1 MERITEKYI
10 WGIPDSN
17 GYRFDISPKT
27 IFEFLNANNNSV
39 RKIPEYQRPYSWEKQ
54 HVEKLLN
61 DILHFSKLHGE
72 KASWFL
78 GTIYTTKKSS
88 NDTTSLVLDGQQ
100 RLTTIQLILKE
111 LCFYLYQDNSI
122 LFSDN
127 NAIDNYHDLVDAAN
141 QCLYVNIS
149 SDYIPR
155 FETEPTTNTFL
166 KEYLLKTRRIK
177 SHKELKSFI
186 QDFESSLTNSNSPNE
201 SLTLKSV
208 REHIKTIRN
217 YIKVKFLT
225 IDGESPDSKLIRLN
239 NFFFTL
245 LHKFWLIEIPLR
257 DEEFSL
263 EIFEGINNR
272 GKSLSLIDKLQFRS
286 LTDATFNRLKIRN
299 EWKEIYIKLEKL
311 TEAGV
316 KSIFNS
322 HEEFFK
328 LYFLAIKGSEF
339 KNDDDYLD
347 EFDELIQNEI
357 TLQENFFD
365 KIKFIL
371 DFFNEV
377 ENPLRQTNTFCQSFP
392 DARREREKITSLLHL
407 LRKTLTIAGNGR
419 QLLISFLY
427 HNNPYQIERDY
438 NIPIGIWNIIRLVF
452 TLDVI
457 EIHKSNAIRSHF
469 NKINRIAKRDSNI
482 FLKLSDLFNP
492 PSENEDDNY
501 LLSKSISFNEN
512 RISYTLTGLSN
523 NLIANSSNDESALI
537 LFMYSYLKDIFTLC
551 NGNELQFRKL
561 DLEHIFPRTWKQY
574 WSDKS
579 YNKEKV
585 IEDLTEIGE
594 LKSINKEFI
603 DSICNDIYSETDFE
617 LKLYERK
624 PSIQEKSL
632 IEWIG
637 NKVCFHSSINSSI
650 GNKSFDEKK
659 RSYQDSNL
667 FLFPNSISDISVT
680 SYEEFNSTQIV
691 ERTLEIVV
699 HIIQNMFTNDWDKRD

>member
-17 GYRFDISPKT
+17 GFRFDISPKT
-27 IFEFLNANNNSV
+27 IFEFLNANNNAV
-39 RKIPEYQRPYSWEKQ
+39 RKIPEYQRPYSWEKH

-61 DILHFSKLHGE
+61 DILHFSKSHDE
-72 KASWFL
+72 KSSWFL

-88 NDTTSLVLDGQQ
+88 NDTLSLVLDGQQ

-111 LCFYLYQDNSI
+111 LCFYFYQDNSI
-122 LFSDN
+122 QFNDQS
-127 NAIDNYHDLVDAAN
+127 AIDKFHDFVEAAN

-149 SDYIPR
+149 SDYFPR

-177 SHKELKSFI
+177 SHKDLKSFI
-186 QDFESSLTNSNSPNE
+186 QDFETSLSSSNSMNE
-201 SLTLKSV
+201 SLTLKTV

-217 YIKVKFLT
+217 FIRTNFLT
-225 IDGESPDSKLIRLN
+225 IDGESPDLKLARLN

-257 DEEFSL
+257 EEEFSL

-286 LTDATFNRLKIRN
+286 LTDATFNRQKIRN

-311 TEAGV
+311 TESGV
-316 KSIFNS
+316 KSIFSS

-339 KNDDDYLD
+339 KNDDDYLL
-347 EFDELIQNEI
+347 EFDEVIQNEI
-357 TLQENFFD
+357 TLQENFFE
-365 KIKFIL
+365 KIKVIL
-371 DFFNEV
+371 DFFIEV
-377 ENPLRQTNTFCQSFP
+377 ENPLRIDNTFCQTFP
-392 DARREREKITSLLHL
+392 NARREREKITSLLHL
-407 LRKTLTIAGNGR
+407 LKKTLVIAGNGR

-427 HNNPYQIERDY
+427 HNNPYQIDCDY

-457 EIHKSNAIRSHF
+457 ETHKSNIIRSHF
-469 NKINRIAKRDSNI
+469 NKINRNAKKDPNI
-482 FLKLSDLFNP
+482 FLKLTELFNP
-492 PSENEDDNY
+492 PSDNDDGN
-501 LLSKSISFNEN
+501 LSLSKIISINEKRVN
-512 RISYTLTGLSN
+512 YNLIGLSN
-523 NLIANSSNDESALI
+523 NLISNSSNDESALV
-537 LFMYSYLKDIFTLC
+537 LFMYSYLKDIFSLC
-551 NGNELQFRKL
+551 NGNELQYRKL

-574 WSDKS
+574 WSDKIYTKANVIS
-579 YNKEKV
+579 EV
-585 IEDLTEIGE
+585 IEIGKI
-594 LKSINKEFI
+594 KSISQELI
-603 DSICNDIYSETDFE
+603 DSICRDITTEIDFE
-617 LKLYERK
+617 LKLYDKK
-624 PSIQEKSL
+624 PFIQEKSL

-650 GNKSFDEKK
+650 SNKSFNEKK
-659 RSYQDSNL
+659 QSYLDSNL
-667 FLFPNSISDISVT
+667 FLFPNSINEVAIT
-680 SYEEFNSTQIV
+680 SYEDFKSTQIV
-691 ERTLEIVV
+691 ERSLEIVG
-699 HIIQNMFTNDWDKRD
+699 HILENLYITDWDIRN